1 VIHGPAMSGEVAFV
15 TGAGSGI
22 GAATARLLATRGA
35 DVALFDRSPEAAE
48 RTAAEIRG
56 LGASTLVLAGD
67 VSDDA
72 AVARAVQTTIEQLGP
87 LVTVVAAAGIEMPG
101 TITDISVDD
110 WRRVLDVNLTGVFLT
125 ARHTIPRLVERRGG
139 AFVAV
144 SSDVGFRGSEGEIA
158 YSAAKHGVVG
168 LVRCLAIDH
177 GRHGVR
183 ANVVC
188 PGFVATPMADRLL
201 GADGDPSSYENTI
214 PLGHFAQPEQVAKA
228 IAHLCSPDASHTT
241 GMLYIID
248 GGASVGFFSGESPAS
263 AP

>member
-1 VIHGPAMSGEVAFV
+1 MSGEVAFV

-48 RTAAEIRG
+48 RMAAEIRG

-144 SSDVGFRGSEGEIA
+144 SSDVGFRGS
-158 YSAAKHGVVG
+158 
-168 LVRCLAIDH
+168 
-177 GRHGVR
+177 
-183 ANVVC
+183 
-188 PGFVATPMADRLL
+188 
-201 GADGDPSSYENTI
+201 
-214 PLGHFAQPEQVAKA
+214 
-228 IAHLCSPDASHTT
+228 
-241 GMLYIID
+241 
-248 GGASVGFFSGESPAS
+248 
-263 AP
+263 